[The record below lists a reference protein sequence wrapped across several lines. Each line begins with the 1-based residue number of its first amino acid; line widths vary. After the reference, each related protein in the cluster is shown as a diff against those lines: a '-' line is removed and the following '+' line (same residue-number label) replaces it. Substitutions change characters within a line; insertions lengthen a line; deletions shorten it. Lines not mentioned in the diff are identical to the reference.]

1 MLFLYG
7 RSPHD
12 SQTNLARRCLRPSAV
27 ASALILL
34 GCSWSWTAVAQ
45 TRAPVT
51 IAEAEN
57 LALVAEPGQQAMEA
71 QAAALGERAAG
82 ARELPDPVLR
92 VGLNNF
98 PIESGGFR
106 TEGMTNAALGL
117 RQAFPAGKTR
127 AITARQF
134 NWRAAG
140 MTENAE
146 ARGRDVLTATRRAW
160 LDSYFWQRTHDL
172 VSESK
177 PFFEDLVA
185 VTRSL
190 YSVGR
195 KSQQDV
201 LRAELELSRL
211 EDRLIDSERQRSH
224 AQAALGEWL
233 GIDAMRPVAA
243 RLPGWDELPTLEFLQ
258 GRLAEHPV
266 LRAADATIEAR
277 SAGVDLA
284 NERSK
289 PGWALDL
296 GYSYR
301 EGSLPSGEPRSDFV
315 SLGITVG
322 LPFFSKKSVDS
333 NLSAALQERSAAK
346 SVREQTLRSLQSQLA
361 AEHAR
366 WRDLTRRLSLYES
379 RILGQAKDHAEA
391 SMLAYQS
398 DRADFADV
406 MQSYIAELNTRVD
419 HIRLQVERAQ
429 SYALLANLGGLP
441 R

>member
-1 MLFLYG
+1 MFFLYG
-7 RSPHD
+7 RSPDD
-12 SQTNLARRCLRPSAV
+12 SQTNLARRCLRPSAM
-27 ASALILL
+27 AGALILM

-57 LALVAEPGQQAMEA
+57 LALVAEPGQQAMQA
-71 QAAALGERAAG
+71 RAAALGERAVA

-106 TEGMTNAALGL
+106 TEGMTNAAIGL

-127 AITARQF
+127 AISARQF
-134 NWRAAG
+134 NWRAA
-140 MTENAE
+140 ELNEDAA

-160 LDSYFWQRTHDL
+160 LDSYFWQRTYDL
-172 VSESK
+172 VSESR

-233 GIDAMRPVAA
+233 GIDAMRPVAT
-243 RLPGWDELPTLEFLQ
+243 RLPAWDELPTLEYLQ
-258 GRLAEHPV
+258 GRLVEHPV
-266 LRAADATIEAR
+266 LRANDAEIEAR

-284 NERSK
+284 SERSK

-301 EGSLPSGEPRSDFV
+301 DGSLPSGEARSDFV

-322 LPFFSKKSVDS
+322 LPFFRKKSVDS

-346 SVREQTLRSLQSQLA
+346 LVREQTLRSLQSQLT
-361 AEHAR
+361 AEHAH